1 MIQYPH
7 YVSTT
12 QHAAASFLHPRHV
25 SDVWQLIQLLLTLLF
40 FLTEDGFKGLLLQ
53 PLSLSK
59 RSFTE
64 CLLFKRNC
72 NGGIRKSSY
81 ITYMSASFLAVCPRH
96 HKKCRDPRQKLR
108 YNNTFKQDPAF
119 CRSPAAS
126 LMVSGCWCCP
136 ARRLSIT
143 QIRVSSKR
151 SVAYRTSFVRSGDVV
166 WCVKHSSYRPRLPAP
181 AHWTMNSC
189 SQSSSPPDQLF

>member
-1 MIQYPH
+1 MASRGCYYSPYLCQKDYSLSVYYSKETVIVASASRPTSLTCLLPSSPC
-7 YVSTT
+7 VPVITKS
-12 QHAAASFLHPRHV
+12 AAIP
-25 SDVWQLIQLLLTLLF
+25 DKNCDITTLLNR
-40 FLTEDGFKGLLLQ
+40 T
-53 PLSLSK
+53 
-59 RSFTE
+59 R
-64 CLLFKRNC
+64 LF
-72 NGGIRKSSY
+72 
-81 ITYMSASFLAVCPRH
+81 
-96 HKKCRDPRQKLR
+96 
-108 YNNTFKQDPAF
+108 
-119 CRSPAAS
+119 AAS

-181 AHWTMNSC
+181 AHWTMNTC